1 MIKYCIMHHYPHTN
15 TLVTVSEL
23 FPQWKAIRRSEVEL
37 SFTKP
42 VRANNYKRE
51 SFLNMHSNQFGQPL
65 TQVQNTLLSH
75 IRQ

>member
-42 VRANNYKRE
+42 Y
-51 SFLNMHSNQFGQPL
+51 
-65 TQVQNTLLSH
+65 
-75 IRQ
+75 